1 MLIVTRRIGESVMI
15 GDEVTLKVVGV
26 RGRHVRVGIAAPK
39 SIAVHRAEV
48 HERGKSEHVEPGA
61 GEPGR

>member
-1 MLIVTRRIGESVMI
+1 MI

-48 HERGKSEHVEPGA
+48 HERDKSEHVEPGA
-61 GEPGR
+61 GGPGR